1 MRRGA
6 RSGLVV
12 LAAVLGLAAS
22 SCGNG
27 VIDKST
33 DGVPPA
39 EATGTLRVLIPSFP
53 SSTKGREEFDKVVKD
68 FQKTYPKMK
77 VEPDFATYNNLNE
90 KMSTSIAA
98 GIPYDVMVT
107 GVGWIQPFASKRIFA
122 DLAAYGVTPEVIK
135 EKSVAALIE
144 PAMYEGKLFAYP
156 LLADARAVA
165 LRKSAFREAGLDPDK
180 PPTSLAEI
188 KVAAEKLTKRGAG
201 GSITRSGF
209 DFLAGAT
216 SYRQTYTTLLAS
228 TGTPL
233 YLDGQPNYAGEK
245 GVQTLQW
252 LKSLVGNVQ
261 PYGQQNAAQQPLV
274 LSGEAAMGIVGG
286 AVDCSEKGIGQK
298 NCDDLKFFRFDS
310 GQEIEYVG
318 GDLASIG
325 SRSRHKDAAWAFIQ
339 SLTVPTTLDAIAKL
353 NKKLPAYKDAGNS
366 PQAKSNPL
374 SKFVADGLV
383 HAVNE
388 NSPPTNWLEMRGN
401 FDIQLTQAVLG
412 QKDPAKVLANLA
424 GQSR

>member
-1 MRRGA
+1 VRRGA

-12 LAAVLGLAAS
+12 LAAILGLTAS

-39 EATGTLRVLIPSFP
+39 EATGTLRVLLPSFP
-53 SSTKGREEFDKVVKD
+53 PSTKGKAEFQKVVDD
-68 FQKTYPKMK
+68 FHKTYPKMK
-77 VEPDFATYNNLNE
+77 VEPDFATYKNLNE

-107 GVGWIQPFASKRIFA
+107 GVGWVQPFASKNIFE
-122 DLAAYGVTPEVIK
+122 DLGKYGVTPDVIK
-135 EKSVAALIE
+135 EKSTPALI
-144 PAMYEGKLFAYP
+144 PAVTYDKKLYAYP
-156 LLADARAVA
+156 LIADARAVA
-165 LRKSAFREAGLDPDK
+165 LRKSAFREAGLDPSK
-180 PPTSLAEI
+180 PPKSLAEL
-188 KVAAEKLTKRGAG
+188 KVAAEKLTKRDKDGN
-201 GSITRSGF
+201 ITRSGF
-209 DFLAGAT
+209 DLASAT
-216 SYRQTYTTLLAS
+216 GFRQSFTTFLAS

-233 YLDGQPNYAGEK
+233 YVGGEPNFDNKAGLD
-245 GVQTLQW
+245 TLLW
-252 LKSLVGNVQ
+252 IKSMINNVQ
-261 PYGQQNAAQQPLV
+261 PYGQTNAAQQPLV
-274 LSGEAAMGIVGG
+274 LTGEAAMGIVNGG
-286 AVDCSEKGIGQK
+286 VDCSADGIGQK
-298 NCDDLKFFRFDS
+298 NCDDLEFFRFDS
-310 GQEIEYVG
+310 GKEIEYVG

-339 SLTVPTTLDAIAKL
+339 SLTKPTTLDALAKL
-353 NKKLPAYKDAGNS
+353 NKKIPAYKDAGNS

-383 HAVNE
+383 YAANE
-388 NSPPTNWLEMRGN
+388 NEVPANWLEMRGN

-412 QKDPAKVLANLA
+412 QKDPAKVLHNLA

>member
-1 MRRGA
+1 VRRGA

-12 LAAVLGLAAS
+12 LAAILGLTAG

-39 EATGTLRVLIPSFP
+39 EATGTLRVLLPSFP
-53 SSTKGREEFDKVVKD
+53 PSTKGREEFDKVVKD
-68 FQKTYPKMK
+68 FQQAYPKMK

-144 PAMYEGKLFAYP
+144 PATYDGKLYGYP
-156 LLADARAVA
+156 LVADARAVA

-188 KVAAEKLTKRGAG
+188 KAAAEKLTKRDEG

-209 DFLAGAT
+209 DLASAT
-216 SYRQTYTTLLAS
+216 GFRQSFTTFLAS

-233 YLDGQPNYAGEK
+233 YVNGEPNFSNQK
-245 GVQTLQW
+245 GLETLEW
-252 LKSLVGNVQ
+252 IKSMINNVQ

-274 LSGEAAMGIVGG
+274 LTGEAAMGIVGG
-286 AVDCSEKGIGQK
+286 AVDCSDKGIGPK

-310 GQEIEYVG
+310 GQQIEYVG

-339 SLTVPTTLDAIAKL
+339 SLTEPSTLDAIAKL

-383 HAVNE
+383 YAVNE

>member
-6 RSGLVV
+6 GLVV
-12 LAAVLGLAAS
+12 LVAAIGLVAS
-22 SCGNG
+22 ACGNG

-39 EATGTLRVLIPSFP
+39 EATGTLRVLLPSFP
-53 SSTKGREEFDKVVKD
+53 ASTKGREAFEKVVED
-68 FQKTYPKMK
+68 FHKTYPKMK

-107 GVGWIQPFASKRIFA
+107 GVGWVQPFASKRIFT
-122 DLAAYGVTPEVIK
+122 DLAAYGVTPDVIR
-135 EKSVAALIE
+135 EKSIAAMIQ
-144 PAMYEGKLFAYP
+144 PATYDGKLYAYP
-156 LLADARAVA
+156 LVADARAVA
-165 LRKSAFREAGLDPDK
+165 LRVSAFKEAGLDPDN
-180 PPTSLAEI
+180 PPTSLEEL
-188 KVAAEKLTKRGAG
+188 KVAAEKLTKRDANGT
-201 GSITRSGF
+201 ITRSGM
-209 DFLAGAT
+209 DLASPTGF
-216 SYRQTYTTLLAS
+216 RQSFTTFLAS

-233 YLDGQPNYAGEK
+233 YVDGEPNFDNEK
-245 GVQTLQW
+245 GLETLNW
-252 LKSLVGNVQ
+252 IKSMINNVQ

-274 LSGEAAMGIVGG
+274 LTGEAAMGIVGG
-286 AVDCSEKGIGQK
+286 AVDCTDKGIGQA

-310 GQEIEYVG
+310 GKEIEYVG

-339 SLTVPTTLDAIAKL
+339 SLTQPTTLDEIAKL
-353 NKKLPAYKDAGNS
+353 NKKLPAYKDAANS

-374 SKFVADGLV
+374 SKFVAEGLP
-383 HAVNE
+383 HAINE
-388 NSPPTNWLEMRGN
+388 NSPPSNWLEMRGN

>member
-6 RSGLVV
+6 RSGLVA

-39 EATGTLRVLIPSFP
+39 EATGTLRVLLPSFP
-53 SSTKGREEFDKVVKD
+53 PSTKGREEFDKVVKD

-122 DLAAYGVTPEVIK
+122 DLAPYGVTPEVIK

-144 PAMYEGKLFAYP
+144 PATYQGKLYGYP
-156 LLADARAVA
+156 LVADARAVA
-165 LRKSAFREAGLDPDK
+165 LRKSAFIEAGLDPEK
-180 PPTSLAEI
+180 PPASLAEL
-188 KVAAEKLTKRGAG
+188 KVAAEKLTKRDGDT
-201 GSITRSGF
+201 ITRSGF
-209 DFLAGAT
+209 DLASAT
-216 SYRQTYTTLLAS
+216 GFRQSFTTFLAS

-233 YLDGQPNYAGEK
+233 YINGEPNFSNQK
-245 GVQTLQW
+245 GLETLEW
-252 LKSLVGNVQ
+252 IKSMINNVQ

-274 LSGEAAMGIVGG
+274 LTGEAAMGIVGG

-298 NCDDLKFFRFDS
+298 NCDDLKFFRFNS

-383 HAVNE
+383 YAVNE

>member
-6 RSGLVV
+6 RSGLVA

-39 EATGTLRVLIPSFP
+39 EATGTLRVLLPSFP
-53 SSTKGREEFDKVVKD
+53 PSTKGREEFDKVVKD

-122 DLAAYGVTPEVIK
+122 DLAPYGVTPEVIK
-135 EKSVAALIE
+135 EKSVEALIE
-144 PAMYEGKLFAYP
+144 PSTYQGKLYGYP
-156 LLADARAVA
+156 LVADARAVA
-165 LRKSAFREAGLDPDK
+165 LRKSAFIEAGLDPEK
-180 PPTSLAEI
+180 PPASLAEL
-188 KVAAEKLTKRGAG
+188 KVAAEKLTKRDGDT
-201 GSITRSGF
+201 ITRSGF
-209 DFLAGAT
+209 DLASAT
-216 SYRQTYTTLLAS
+216 GFRQSFTTFLAS

-233 YLDGQPNYAGEK
+233 YVNGEPNFSNQK
-245 GVQTLQW
+245 GLETLEW
-252 LKSLVGNVQ
+252 IKSMINNVQ

-274 LSGEAAMGIVGG
+274 LTGEAAMGIVGG
-286 AVDCSEKGIGQK
+286 AVDCSDKGIGQK
-298 NCDDLKFFRFDS
+298 NCDDLKFFRFNS

-383 HAVNE
+383 YAVNE

>member
-1 MRRGA
+1 MRRGV
-6 RSGLVV
+6 GLTL
-12 LAAVLGLAAS
+12 LAAALSVVVS

-33 DGVPPA
+33 DGVPPT

-53 SSTKGREEFDKVVKD
+53 PSTAGREAFQKVVDD
-68 FQKTYPKMK
+68 FHKTYPKMK
-77 VEPDFATYNNLNE
+77 VEPDFATYKNLNE
-90 KMSTSIAA
+90 KLSTSIAA

-107 GVGWIQPFASKRIFA
+107 GVGWVQPFASKRIFE
-122 DLAAYGVTPEVIK
+122 DLGKYGVTPDVIK
-135 EKSVAALIE
+135 EKSISALI
-144 PAMYEGKLFAYP
+144 PAATYDGKLFAYP

-188 KVAAEKLTKRGAG
+188 KVAAEKLTKRDKDGN
-201 GSITRSGF
+201 ITRSGF
-209 DFLAGAT
+209 DLASAT
-216 SYRQTYTTLLAS
+216 GFRQSFTTFLAS

-233 YLDGQPNYAGEK
+233 YVGGEPNFNNKEGLD
-245 GVQTLQW
+245 TLLW
-252 LKSLVGNVQ
+252 IKSMINNVQ

-274 LSGEAAMGIVGG
+274 LSGEAAMGIVNGG
-286 AVDCSEKGIGQK
+286 VDCSDKGLGQK
-298 NCDDLKFFRFDS
+298 TCDDLKFFRFNS
-310 GQEIEYVG
+310 GKEIEYVG

-339 SLTVPTTLDAIAKL
+339 TLIKPTTLDAVAKL
-353 NKKLPAYKDAGNS
+353 NKKLPAYKDVSNS

-374 SKFVADGLV
+374 SQFTADGLGY
-383 HAVNE
+383 AINE
-388 NSPPTNWLEMRGN
+388 NEVPSNWLEMRGN

>member
-6 RSGLVV
+6 KSGLVV

-53 SSTKGREEFDKVVKD
+53 PSTKGRAAFEKVVED
-68 FQKTYPKMK
+68 FHQTYPKMK
-77 VEPDFATYNNLNE
+77 VEPDFATYSTLNE

-122 DLAAYGVTPEVIK
+122 DLAPYGVTPQVIE
-135 EKSVAALIE
+135 EKSIGALVPAAT
-144 PAMYEGKLFAYP
+144 YDGKLYAYP
-156 LLADARAVA
+156 LVADARAAA
-165 LRKSAFREAGLDPDK
+165 LRISAFKDAGLDPDK
-180 PPTSLAEI
+180 PPKSLDELKA
-188 KVAAEKLTKRGAG
+188 AAEKLTVKNAKGT
-201 GSITRSGF
+201 ITRSGF
-209 DFLAGAT
+209 DMAAAT
-216 SYRQTYTTLLAS
+216 SFRQTYTTLLAS
-228 TGTPL
+228 TGTNL
-233 YLDGQPNYAGEK
+233 YVDGQPNYSNEK
-245 GVQTLQW
+245 GLETLNL
-252 LKSLVGNVQ
+252 LKSMANHVQ

-274 LSGEAAMGIVGG
+274 LTGEAAMGIVGG
-286 AVDCSEKGIGQK
+286 AVDCSDKGIGKK

-310 GQEIEYVG
+310 GKEVEFVG

-325 SRSRHKDAAWAFIQ
+325 SRSRHKEAAWSFIQ
-339 SLTVPTTLDAIAKL
+339 SLTKPSSLDAIAKL
-353 NKKLPAYKDAGNS
+353 NKKLPAYKDAANS

-374 SKFVADGLV
+374 SKFVAEGLPL
-383 HAVNE
+383 AIYE
-388 NSPPTNWLEMRGN
+388 GGSANWLEMRAN
-401 FDIQLTQAVLG
+401 FDSQLTQAVLG

>member
-6 RSGLVV
+6 KSGLVV

-53 SSTKGREEFDKVVKD
+53 PSTKGRAEFDKVVED
-68 FQKTYPKMK
+68 FKKTYPKMK
-77 VEPDFATYNNLNE
+77 VEPDFATYSTLNE

-122 DLAAYGVTPEVIK
+122 DLAPYGVTPEVIE
-135 EKSVAALIE
+135 EKSIGALVPAAT
-144 PAMYEGKLFAYP
+144 YDGKLYAYP
-156 LLADARAVA
+156 LVADARAAA
-165 LRKSAFREAGLDPDK
+165 LRISAFKEAGLDPDK
-180 PPTSLAEI
+180 PPANIEELKA
-188 KVAAEKLTKRGAG
+188 VAEKLTVRNAKGT
-201 GSITRSGF
+201 ITRSGM
-209 DFLAGAT
+209 DLAAPT
-216 SYRQTYTTLLAS
+216 SFRQTYTTLLAS

-233 YLDGQPNYAGEK
+233 YVDGQPNYSNEK
-245 GVQTLQW
+245 GLETLNL
-252 LKSLVGNVQ
+252 LKSLINNVQ

-274 LSGEAAMGIVGG
+274 LTGEAAMGIVGG
-286 AVDCSEKGIGQK
+286 AVDCSDKGIGKK
-298 NCDDLKFFRFDS
+298 NCDDLKFFRFNS
-310 GQEIEYVG
+310 GKEVEFVG

-325 SRSRHKDAAWAFIQ
+325 SRSRHKEAAWSFIQ
-339 SLTVPTTLDAIAKL
+339 SLTKPSSLDAIAKL
-353 NKKLPAYKDAGNS
+353 NKKLPAYKDAANS

-374 SKFVADGLV
+374 SKFVAEGLPL
-383 HAVNE
+383 AIYE
-388 NSPPTNWLEMRGN
+388 GGSANWLEMRAN
-401 FDIQLTQAVLG
+401 FDSQLTQAVLG

>member
-1 MRRGA
+1 M
-6 RSGLVV
+6 
-12 LAAVLGLAAS
+12 LAAILGLTAS

-39 EATGTLRVLIPSFP
+39 EATGTLRVLLPSFP
-53 SSTKGREEFDKVVKD
+53 PSTKGREEFNKVVAD

-135 EKSVAALIE
+135 EKSVEALIE
-144 PAMYEGKLFAYP
+144 PATYEGKLYGYP
-156 LLADARAVA
+156 LVADARAVA

-188 KVAAEKLTKRGAG
+188 KAAAEKLTKRDEG

-209 DFLAGAT
+209 DLASAT
-216 SYRQTYTTLLAS
+216 GFRQSFTTFLAS

-233 YLDGQPNYAGEK
+233 YVNGEPNFSNQK
-245 GVQTLQW
+245 GLETLEW
-252 LKSLVGNVQ
+252 IKSMINNVQ

-274 LSGEAAMGIVGG
+274 LTGEAAMGIVGG
-286 AVDCSEKGIGQK
+286 AVDCSDKGIGQK

-310 GQEIEYVG
+310 GQQIEYVG

-383 HAVNE
+383 YAVNE

>member
-6 RSGLVV
+6 KSGLVV

-39 EATGTLRVLIPSFP
+39 EATGTLRVLLPSFP
-53 SSTKGREEFDKVVKD
+53 PSTKGRAAFEKVVED
-68 FQKTYPKMK
+68 FKQTYPKMK
-77 VEPDFATYNNLNE
+77 VEPDFATYNTLNE

-122 DLAAYGVTPEVIK
+122 DLAPYGVTPQVIE
-135 EKSVAALIE
+135 EKSIGALVPAAT
-144 PAMYEGKLFAYP
+144 YDGKLYAYP
-156 LLADARAVA
+156 LVADARAVA
-165 LRKSAFREAGLDPDK
+165 LRISAFKDAGLDPDK
-180 PPTSLAEI
+180 PPTSLEELKA
-188 KVAAEKLTKRGAG
+188 AAEKLTVKDSKGT
-201 GSITRSGF
+201 ITRSGF
-209 DFLAGAT
+209 DMAAAT
-216 SYRQTYTTLLAS
+216 SFRQTYTTLLAS
-228 TGTPL
+228 TGTAL
-233 YLDGQPNYAGEK
+233 YVDGQPNYSNEK
-245 GVQTLQW
+245 GLETLNL
-252 LKSLVGNVQ
+252 LKSMANHVQ

-274 LSGEAAMGIVGG
+274 LTGEAAMGIVGG
-286 AVDCSEKGIGQK
+286 AVDCSDKGVGKK

-310 GQEIEYVG
+310 GKEVEFVG

-325 SRSRHKDAAWAFIQ
+325 SRSRHKEAAWAFIQ
-339 SLTVPTTLDAIAKL
+339 SLTKPSSLDAIAKL
-353 NKKLPAYKDAGNS
+353 NKKLPAYKDAANS

-374 SKFVADGLV
+374 SRFVAEGLPL
-383 HAVNE
+383 AIYE
-388 NSPPTNWLEMRGN
+388 GGSANWLEMRAN
-401 FDIQLTQAVLG
+401 FDSQLTQAVLG

>member
-1 MRRGA
+1 MRRGV
-6 RSGLVV
+6 GLTL
-12 LAAVLGLAAS
+12 LAAAVSVVVS

-39 EATGTLRVLIPSFP
+39 EATGTLRVLLPSFP
-53 SSTKGREEFDKVVKD
+53 PSTKGREEFDKVVAD

-122 DLAAYGVTPEVIK
+122 DLAAYGVTPEVIN

-144 PAMYEGKLFAYP
+144 PATYDGKLYGYP
-156 LLADARAVA
+156 LVADARAVA

-188 KVAAEKLTKRGAG
+188 KVAAEKLTKRDEG

-209 DFLAGAT
+209 DLASAT
-216 SYRQTYTTLLAS
+216 GFRQSFTTFLAS

-233 YLDGQPNYAGEK
+233 YVNGEPNFSNQK
-245 GVQTLQW
+245 GLETLEW
-252 LKSLVGNVQ
+252 IKSMINNVQ

-274 LSGEAAMGIVGG
+274 LTGEAAMGIVGG
-286 AVDCSEKGIGQK
+286 AVDCSDKGIGQK

-383 HAVNE
+383 YAVNE

>member
-6 RSGLVV
+6 KSGLVV
-12 LAAVLGLAAS
+12 LAAILGLAAS

-33 DGVPPA
+33 DGLPPA

-53 SSTKGREEFDKVVKD
+53 PSTKGRAEFDKVVAD
-68 FQKTYPKMK
+68 FHRTYPKMK
-77 VEPDFATYNNLNE
+77 VEPDFATYATLNE

-122 DLAAYGVTPEVIK
+122 DLAPYGVTPQVIE
-135 EKSVAALIE
+135 EKSIGALVPAAT
-144 PAMYEGKLFAYP
+144 YDGKLYAYP
-156 LLADARAVA
+156 LVADARAAA
-165 LRKSAFREAGLDPDK
+165 LRISAFKEAGLDPDK
-180 PPTSLAEI
+180 PPKSLDELKA
-188 KVAAEKLTKRGAG
+188 AAEKLTVKNAKGT
-201 GSITRSGF
+201 ITRSGF
-209 DFLAGAT
+209 DMAAAT
-216 SYRQTYTTLLAS
+216 SFRQTYTTLLAS
-228 TGTPL
+228 TGTNL
-233 YLDGQPNYAGEK
+233 YVDGQPNYSNEK
-245 GVQTLQW
+245 GLETLNL
-252 LKSLVGNVQ
+252 LKSMANHVQ

-274 LSGEAAMGIVGG
+274 LTGEAAMGIVGG
-286 AVDCSEKGIGQK
+286 AVDCSDKGVGKK

-310 GQEIEYVG
+310 GKEVEFVG

-325 SRSRHKDAAWAFIQ
+325 SRSRHKEAAWSFIQ
-339 SLTVPTTLDAIAKL
+339 SLTKPSSLDAIAKL
-353 NKKLPAYKDAGNS
+353 NKKLPAYKDAANS

-374 SKFVADGLV
+374 SKFVAEGLPL
-383 HAVNE
+383 AIYE
-388 NSPPTNWLEMRGN
+388 GGSANWLEMRAN
-401 FDIQLTQAVLG
+401 FDSQLTQAVLG

>member
-1 MRRGA
+1 
-6 RSGLVV
+6 
-12 LAAVLGLAAS
+12 
-22 SCGNG
+22 
-27 VIDKST
+27 
-33 DGVPPA
+33 
-39 EATGTLRVLIPSFP
+39 
-53 SSTKGREEFDKVVKD
+53 
-68 FQKTYPKMK
+68 
-77 VEPDFATYNNLNE
+77 
-90 KMSTSIAA
+90 
-98 GIPYDVMVT
+98 
-107 GVGWIQPFASKRIFA
+107 
-122 DLAAYGVTPEVIK
+122 VIK
-135 EKSVAALIE
+135 EKSVEALIE
-144 PAMYEGKLFAYP
+144 PATYDGKLYGYP
-156 LLADARAVA
+156 LVADARAVA

-188 KVAAEKLTKRGAG
+188 KVAAEKLTKRDKGGA
-201 GSITRSGF
+201 ITRSGF
-209 DFLAGAT
+209 DLASAT
-216 SYRQTYTTLLAS
+216 GFRQSFTTFLAS

-233 YLDGQPNYAGEK
+233 YVNGEPNFSNQK
-245 GVQTLQW
+245 GLETLEW
-252 LKSLVGNVQ
+252 IKSMINNVQ

-274 LSGEAAMGIVGG
+274 LTGEAAMGIVGG
-286 AVDCSEKGIGQK
+286 AVDCSDKGIGQK

-310 GQEIEYVG
+310 GQQIEYVG

-383 HAVNE
+383 YAVNE

>member
-12 LAAVLGLAAS
+12 LAAIVGLAAS

-53 SSTKGREEFDKVVKD
+53 ASTKGREAFDKVVQD
-68 FQKTYPKMK
+68 FHRTYPKMK

-107 GVGWIQPFASKRIFA
+107 GVGWIQPFASKRIFT
-122 DLAAYGVTPEVIK
+122 DLAPYGVTPDVIR
-135 EKSVAALIE
+135 EKSVAAMIP
-144 PAMYEGKLFAYP
+144 PATYDGKLYAYP
-156 LLADARAVA
+156 LIADARAVA
-165 LRKSAFREAGLDPDK
+165 LRISAFKEAGLDPDK

-188 KVAAEKLTKRGAG
+188 KVAAEKLTKRDASGT
-201 GSITRSGF
+201 ITRSGF
-209 DFLAGAT
+209 DLASATGFRQSFTTFL
-216 SYRQTYTTLLAS
+216 SS
-228 TGTPL
+228 TGTML
-233 YLDGQPNYAGEK
+233 YVNGEPNFNNQQGLE
-245 GVQTLQW
+245 TLLW
-252 LKSLVGNVQ
+252 IKSMINNVQ
-261 PYGQQNAAQQPLV
+261 AYGQQNAAQQPLV
-274 LSGEAAMGIVGG
+274 LTGEAAMGIVGG
-286 AVDCSEKGIGQK
+286 AVDCSDKGIGQK
-298 NCDDLKFFRFDS
+298 NCDDLKYFRFDS
-310 GQEIEYVG
+310 GKEIEYVG

-339 SLTVPTTLDAIAKL
+339 SLTQPTTLDAIAKL

-388 NSPPTNWLEMRGN
+388 NSPPANWLEMRGN